1 MPIEFTAAQKALE
14 HVIMVTFKHY
24 EIPLEIS
31 DQIRAA
37 FKSKLWRMGKLLSK
51 LGGTKRRNQ
60 LEKWKDSEES
70 IWSFTV
76 GEVEV
81 NRQLLKRKFQ
91 VEQELKMEK
100 TKRRKLEIEARELRN
115 MTKSRSKV
123 MSRLLRNA
131 DCCSQ
136 KKRGSSSKHWN
147 SYSRQHRNSKRKA
160 YTQNIKVAT
169 SCCEGHFKPLS
180 MENPKH

>member
-1 MPIEFTAAQKALE
+1 
-14 HVIMVTFKHY
+14 
-24 EIPLEIS
+24 
-31 DQIRAA
+31 
-37 FKSKLWRMGKLLSK
+37 MGKLLSK

-60 LEKWKDSEES
+60 LEKWKDGEES

-91 VEQELKMEK
+91 VEQQLKMET

-115 MTKSRSKV
+115 MTKSQSKV
-123 MSRLLRNA
+123 MSQLLRNA

-136 KKRGSSSKHWN
+136 KSRGSSSKHWN
-147 SYSRQHRNSKRKA
+147 SYSRQQRNSKRKA
-160 YTQNIKVAT
+160 YAQNIKAAT

-180 MENPKH
+180 MEIENIDTGNREIIDLESGSFSSKPVGPQIADCSKIQFAL